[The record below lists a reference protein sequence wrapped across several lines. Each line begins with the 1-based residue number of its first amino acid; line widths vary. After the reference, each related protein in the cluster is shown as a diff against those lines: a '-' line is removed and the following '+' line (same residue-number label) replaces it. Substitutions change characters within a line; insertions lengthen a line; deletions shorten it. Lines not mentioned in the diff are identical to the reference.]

1 MIEFKIKDMI
11 GEDCAKTITRVI
23 KETVPAASIQRD
35 LQNHVV
41 RVDGIS
47 DVDEIE
53 RVIREVGYT
62 PGPHH

>member
-1 MIEFKIKDMI
+1 MIEFKIKEMI

-23 KETVPAASIQRD
+23 KETAPAASIQID
-35 LQNHVV
+35 LPNRLV

-47 DVDEIE
+47 DVGEIE

-62 PGPHH
+62 PWLRH

>member
-1 MIEFKIKDMI
+1 MIEFKVKDMI
-11 GEDCAKTITRVI
+11 GEDCAKTIARVI
-23 KETVPAASIQRD
+23 KETVPAASIQID
-35 LQNHVV
+35 LPNRLV

-62 PGPHH
+62 PWPRH